1 MQTVIGSHTF
11 ITKFFYDQIPDSYF
25 KKVSKDSDVVIRG
38 KQKKRFKKSRTTTAK
53 VYEMV
58 AGELEQIAEASVKSF
73 QKDVYV
79 KAVGRKLAF
88 LKVLENPLLKPFA
101 EAFVDSFE
109 EQCQRSQRY
118 DVSNLLHRP
127 ETSGAWSALMAYF
140 RKSL

>member
-1 MQTVIGSHTF
+1 MQTVINGKTY
-11 ITKFFYDQIPDSYF
+11 ITKFFYTQIPDSYF
-25 KKVSKDSDVVIRG
+25 KKVSKDSSVVIRG
-38 KQKKRFKKSRTTTAK
+38 EQRKRFKKSRTTTAK

-88 LKVLENPLLKPFA
+88 LKVLETSSLKPFA
-101 EAFVDSFE
+101 ETFVDSFE

-127 ETSGAWSALMAYF
+127 SESV
-140 RKSL
+140 RQ

>member
-1 MQTVIGSHTF
+1 MQTVVGSHTF

-38 KQKKRFKKSRTTTAK
+38 EQRKRFKKSRTTIVK
-53 VYEMV
+53 VYEF
-58 AGELEQIAEASVKSF
+58 AGGELEQIAEASVKSF

-88 LKVLENPLLKPFA
+88 LKVLENPSLKPF
-101 EAFVDSFE
+101 ETAFVDSFE
-109 EQCQRSQRY
+109 EQCQRSNEY

-127 ETSGAWSALMAYF
+127 SELVRG
-140 RKSL
+140 